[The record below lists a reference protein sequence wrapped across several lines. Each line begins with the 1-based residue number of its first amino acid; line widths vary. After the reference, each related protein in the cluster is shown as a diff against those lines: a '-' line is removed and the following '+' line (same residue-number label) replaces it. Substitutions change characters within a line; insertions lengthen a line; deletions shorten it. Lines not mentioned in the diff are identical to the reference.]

1 MRAHSLSLSLT
12 FFRFKTTLSWRQCVA
27 KRAQRLKMMMRGPN
41 LQMTGSRSS
50 HENAA
55 GSKIKIVPGPRPLP
69 PKKNDVGGRAM
80 SMGPFAIGAVWG

>member
-1 MRAHSLSLSLT
+1 
-12 FFRFKTTLSWRQCVA
+12 
-27 KRAQRLKMMMRGPN
+27 MRGPN